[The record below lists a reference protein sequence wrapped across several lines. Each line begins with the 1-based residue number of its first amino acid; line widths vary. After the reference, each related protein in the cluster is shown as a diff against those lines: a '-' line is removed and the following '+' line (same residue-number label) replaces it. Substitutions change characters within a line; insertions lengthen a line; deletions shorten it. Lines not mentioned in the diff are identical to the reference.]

1 MKGAQPHEIGATFF
15 QGNVAAHDVDHVNAR
30 KQFLNKRLRDR
41 HAAIVRVNWMLLMVA
56 TQGLWM
62 SLNAIRMRCGW
73 LLPALVA
80 MGWALLVP
88 PAQAAQSILRVL
100 TWSGYAD
107 PDLVAVFE
115 KRHGVRVEVTL
126 VGSDDVLRAKLADT
140 KAPAYDVVAAN
151 TVEIA
156 RFVELQQLAPLP
168 LDAIPNAAR
177 QLPRFRQLDAVAG
190 ITLQGQVYAL
200 PYTYSEMGLI
210 YDRQQLL
217 EPPESLAV
225 LWDPHWQGRVLAY
238 DGSSHAFSLAAL
250 HLKQSPFRIDPAQW
264 GAVSRD
270 LVALRRNVLSLYTLP
285 EESLDL
291 FRRHGVAVMHANY
304 GQQQLKLFQ
313 DAGLDVGYVVPR
325 EGALAWL
332 DCWAIPS
339 RSQQRSLAAKWIDY
353 MLEPQVGRELT
364 RRQGLANTLEE
375 PQGLTGSAVKG
386 PILWLEPV
394 EDAAQRQRLWLRIVS
409 GDRPERF

>member
-1 MKGAQPHEIGATFF
+1 
-15 QGNVAAHDVDHVNAR
+15 
-30 KQFLNKRLRDR
+30 
-41 HAAIVRVNWMLLMVA
+41 
-56 TQGLWM
+56 M
-62 SLNAIRMRCGW
+62 SLNAIRMRRVW
-73 LLPALVA
+73 LLLALVA
-80 MGWALLVP
+80 MGWALLVSP
-88 PAQAAQSILRVL
+88 VHAAPATLRVL

-115 KRHGVRVEVTL
+115 KRHGVRVEITT
-126 VGSDDVLRAKLADT
+126 VGSDDTLRAKFADT

-168 LDAIPNAAR
+168 MADIPNAAR
-177 QLPRFRQLDAVAG
+177 QLPRFRKLDAIAG
-190 ITLQGQVYAL
+190 ITRQGRVYAL

-225 LWDPHWQGRVLAY
+225 LWDPRWQGRVLAY

-250 HLKQSPFRIDPAQW
+250 HLEQSPFRIDPAQW
-264 GAVSRD
+264 GAVARD
-270 LVALRRNVLSLYTLP
+270 LVALRRNLLSLYNLP

-332 DCWAIPS
+332 DCWAISS
-339 RSQQRSLAAKWIDY
+339 RSQQQPLAAQWINY
-353 MLEPQVGRELT
+353 MLEPKVGRELT

-375 PQGLTGSAVKG
+375 PQGLAGGVVKG

-394 EDAAQRQRLWLRIVS
+394 EETERRERLWQRIVS

>member
-1 MKGAQPHEIGATFF
+1 
-15 QGNVAAHDVDHVNAR
+15 
-30 KQFLNKRLRDR
+30 
-41 HAAIVRVNWMLLMVA
+41 
-56 TQGLWM
+56 M
-62 SLNAIRMRCGW
+62 SLNTIRMRYGW
-73 LLPALVA
+73 LLPVLAAV
-80 MGWALLVP
+80 GWALLVS
-88 PAQAAQSILRVL
+88 PAQAVQATLRVL

-115 KRHGVRVEVTL
+115 KRHGVRVEVTT

-140 KAPAYDVVAAN
+140 RAPAFDVVAAN

-156 RFVELQQLAPLP
+156 RFVELQQLAPLTMA
-168 LDAIPNAAR
+168 DIPNAAR
-177 QLPRFRQLDAVAG
+177 QLPRFQKLDAIAG
-190 ITLQGQVYAL
+190 ITRQGQVYAV

-210 YDRQQLL
+210 YDRQQLR
-217 EPPESLAV
+217 EPPDSLAV
-225 LWDPHWQGRVLAY
+225 LWEPRWQGQVLAF
-238 DGSSHAFSLAAL
+238 DGGSHAFSLAAL
-250 HLKQSPFRIDPAQW
+250 HLGFY
-264 GAVSRD
+264 
-270 LVALRRNVLSLYTLP
+270 NLP

-325 EGALAWL
+325 EGAMAWL
-332 DCWAIPS
+332 DCWAISS
-339 RSQQRSLAAKWIDY
+339 RSRQQHLAAQWINY

-375 PQGLTGSAVKG
+375 PQGLAGGVVKG
-386 PILWLEPV
+386 PILWLQPL
-394 EDAAQRQRLWLRIVS
+394 EDTERRERLWQRIIS

>member
-1 MKGAQPHEIGATFF
+1 
-15 QGNVAAHDVDHVNAR
+15 
-30 KQFLNKRLRDR
+30 
-41 HAAIVRVNWMLLMVA
+41 
-56 TQGLWM
+56 M
-62 SLNAIRMRCGW
+62 SLNTIRMRYGW
-73 LLPALVA
+73 LLPVLAAV
-80 MGWALLVP
+80 GWALLVA
-88 PAQAAQSILRVL
+88 PAQAVQATLRVL

-115 KRHGVRVEVTL
+115 KRHGVRVEVTT

-140 KAPAYDVVAAN
+140 RAPAFDVVAAN

-156 RFVELQQLAPLP
+156 RFVELQQLAPLTMA
-168 LDAIPNAAR
+168 DIPNAAR
-177 QLPRFRQLDAVAG
+177 QLPRFRKLDAIAG
-190 ITLQGQVYAL
+190 ITRQGQVYAV

-210 YDRQQLL
+210 YDRQQLR
-217 EPPESLAV
+217 EPPDSLAV
-225 LWDPHWQGRVLAY
+225 LWEPRWQGRVLAF
-238 DGSSHAFSLAAL
+238 DGGSHAFSLAAL
-250 HLKQSPFRIDPAQW
+250 HLGLPPFHIDPAQW

-270 LVALRRNVLSLYTLP
+270 LVALRRNVLSLYNLP

-332 DCWAIPS
+332 DCWAISS
-339 RSQQRSLAAKWIDY
+339 RSRQQPLAAQWINY
-353 MLEPQVGRELT
+353 MLEPEVGRELT

-375 PQGLTGSAVKG
+375 PQGLAGGVVKG
-386 PILWLEPV
+386 PILWLQPL
-394 EDAAQRQRLWLRIVS
+394 EDTERRERLWQRIVS

>member
-1 MKGAQPHEIGATFF
+1 
-15 QGNVAAHDVDHVNAR
+15 
-30 KQFLNKRLRDR
+30 
-41 HAAIVRVNWMLLMVA
+41 
-56 TQGLWM
+56 M
-62 SLNAIRMRCGW
+62 SLNAIRMRCW
-73 LLPALVA
+73 WVLPVWMALV
-80 MGWALLVP
+80 WALLAGS
-88 PAQAAQSILRVL
+88 AQAAPTTLRVL

-115 KRHGVRVEVTL
+115 KRHGVRVEVTI

-140 KAPAYDVVAAN
+140 KAPAFDVVAAN

-168 LDAIPNAAR
+168 MADIPNAAR
-177 QLPRFRQLDAVAG
+177 QLPRFRQLDAIAG
-190 ITLQGQVYAL
+190 ITRQGLVYAL

-210 YDRQQLL
+210 YDRQQLP
-217 EPPESLAV
+217 EPPDSVAV
-225 LWDPHWQGRVLAY
+225 LWDPRWQGRVLAF

-250 HLKQSPFRIDPAQW
+250 HQGMSPFRVDPAQW

-270 LVALRRNVLSLYTLP
+270 LVALRRNLLSFYNLP

-304 GQQQLKLFQ
+304 GQQQLKLFR

-332 DCWAIPS
+332 DCWAISS
-339 RSQQRSLAAKWIDY
+339 RSKQQALAAQWINY
-353 MLEPQVGRELT
+353 MLELQVGRELT

-375 PQGLTGSAVKG
+375 PEALAGDAVKG

-394 EDAAQRQRLWLRIVS
+394 GDAERRQRLWQRIVS